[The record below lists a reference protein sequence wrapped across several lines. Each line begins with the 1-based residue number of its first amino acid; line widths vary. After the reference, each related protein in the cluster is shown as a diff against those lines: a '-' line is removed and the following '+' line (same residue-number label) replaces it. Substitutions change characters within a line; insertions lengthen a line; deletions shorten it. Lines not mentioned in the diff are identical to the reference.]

1 MSGATTAVAYE
12 QQTELIKD
20 KTRGYWTKRAD
31 SFSETRHE
39 ELHSEQA
46 TYWRTEI
53 AMNLQLKKGM
63 RILDVGC
70 GAGYFEAILAP
81 FGCRITGVDLTPEM
95 IAQGKALLE
104 RHHIDA
110 ELLVMDAENLEF
122 PDESFDAVITRNL
135 TWNLPRPDKAYKE
148 WHRVLKTG
156 GVLLN
161 FDAEYAKNVYRCDQ
175 SLNKAHETLSQT
187 TLDECSMLYRM
198 LAVSTVDRPDWDAQV
213 LAQIGF
219 TDIVT
224 DTSVSD
230 RIFPVENQFY
240 IPDPMFSIRAVK

>member
-31 SFSETRHE
+31 SFPETRHE

-53 AMNLQLKKGM
+53 ARNLQLKKGM

-81 FGCRITGVDLTPEM
+81 FGVQVTGVDLTPEM

-110 ELLVMDAENLEF
+110 ELLIMDAENLEF

-135 TWNLPRPDKAYKE
+135 TWNLPNPERAYAE

-175 SLNKAHETLSQT
+175 SLNKAHKALSQT
-187 TLDECSMLYRM
+187 TLDECSMLYSM

-219 TDIVT
+219 KDIVT
-224 DTSVSD
+224 DTYVSD

-240 IPDPMFSIRAVK
+240 IPDPMFGIRAVK

>member
-1 MSGATTAVAYE
+1 MSGATTAVALG

-20 KTRGYWTKRAD
+20 KTIGYWTKRAD

-53 AMNLQLKKGM
+53 AMNLQLQKGM
-63 RILDVGC
+63 KILDVGC
-70 GAGYFEAILAP
+70 GAGYFEAILSP
-81 FGCRITGVDLTPEM
+81 FGCRMTGVDLTPEM
-95 IAQGKALLE
+95 IAQGKTLLE
-104 RHHIDA
+104 RHQIEA
-110 ELLVMDAENLEF
+110 ELLVMDAEHLEF
-122 PDESFDAVITRNL
+122 PDASFDAVISRNL
-135 TWNLPRPDKAYKE
+135 TWNLPRPDKAYQE

-161 FDAEYAKNVYRCDQ
+161 FDAEYAKNVSRCDQ
-175 SLNKAHETLSQT
+175 SKNKAHEMLSQD
-187 TLDECSMLYRM
+187 TLDECNMLYRM
-198 LAVSTVDRPDWDAQV
+198 LAVSALDRPVWDAQV

-224 DTSVSD
+224 DTTVSE

>member
-95 IAQGKALLE
+95 IAQGKALLK

-175 SLNKAHETLSQT
+175 SLNKAHEALPQT

-198 LAVSTVDRPDWDAQV
+198 LAVSAVDRPDWDAQV

-219 TDIVT
+219 ADIVT